1 MKKDNKALNDLDQEL
16 NKVLNT
22 PKNTAVKK
30 QLFDDL
36 VLFGQAGYKADE
48 TGITPLTQVEL
59 QEMKYGKEHNLFMH
73 SQVPEVEPEDT
84 NTIHPDYQGIPMVA
98 NVPFKE
104 PTEESFYGG
113 MIKNVKT
120 EWGKWM
126 PKVQP
131 IKLVVLGEPKSQ
143 KRHRHVNMGKFTR
156 QYDPSAN
163 DKGDFLSVV
172 QKQAPEKPI
181 DVPVRLCINFY
192 FTRPKSHYK
201 TGKNAHI
208 LKDNIPHWHTSKPDT
223 DNCFKFVTDALN
235 KVFWRDDSL
244 ICDVTVQKQYSD
256 QPRIEI
262 TIQTL

>member
-1 MKKDNKALNDLDQEL
+1 MKKDNKALNDLDQEF
-16 NKVLNT
+16 N
-22 PKNTAVKK
+22 
-30 QLFDDL
+30 LFDEPKPSL
-36 VLFGQAGYKADE
+36 VEQA
-48 TGITPLTQVEL
+48 IPLV
-59 QEMKYGKEHNLFMH
+59 QEIEQLNFKMRNAVANAPDAEHSKFMH

-84 NTIHPDYQGIPMVA
+84 DTIHPDYQGIPMVA
-98 NVPFKE
+98 NIPFKDPINE
-104 PTEESFYGG
+104 ADVFNRAIDVYKISPD
-113 MIKNVKT
+113 INN
-120 EWGKWM
+120 
-126 PKVQP
+126 Q

-181 DVPVRLCINFY
+181 DVPVRLYINFY

-208 LKDNIPHWHTSKPDT
+208 LKENIPYWHTSKPDT

-262 TIQTL
+262 LIQTL